1 MPVPPS
7 PGAVGAV
14 VTETVTIA
22 GRALEI
28 AHPRSADELIDE
40 AEYERD
46 ERLPYWADLWPSAH
60 VLAAEVA
67 GMDLAGRSV
76 LELGCGVALPAVVA
90 ARGGARVLATDW
102 YAPALEFAEANA
114 AANDTR
120 LRTLLVD
127 WRDPPADLLSEAPF
141 DVVIG
146 ADVLYEER
154 NGVALAGLLP
164 ELVGPSTEVL
174 IADPRRPH
182 AAELLDRLTAGGWSH
197 VAREVRHSARV
208 DESGPVVRLHALTPP
223 GGAPARRP

>member
-1 MPVPPS
+1 MPAPPS
-7 PGAVGAV
+7 PRATSAA

-22 GRALEI
+22 GRTVQI

-67 GMDLAGRSV
+67 GMDLAGRTV

-90 ARGGARVLATDW
+90 AQGGARVLATDW

-114 AANDTR
+114 AANGTR

-127 WRDPPADLLSEAPF
+127 WRDPPADLCAQAPF

-146 ADVLYEER
+146 ADVLYEQR
-154 NGVALAGLLP
+154 NGVALANLLP
-164 ELVGPSTEVL
+164 ALVGPGSRVL

-182 AAELLDRLTAGGWSH
+182 AAELLDRLVETGWTH
-197 VAREVRHSARV
+197 AAREVRHRARV
-208 DESGPVVRLHALTPP
+208 DESGPVVRLHSL
-223 GGAPARRP
+223 APAGA

>member
-1 MPVPPS
+1 MAAHPS
-7 PGAVGAV
+7 PGALSEA

-22 GRALEI
+22 GRTLRI
-28 AHPRSADELIDE
+28 AHPPSADELIDE

-60 VLAAEVA
+60 VLAEEMA
-67 GMDLAGRSV
+67 GLDLAGRSV

-90 ARGGARVLATDW
+90 AQGGARVLATDW
-102 YAPALEFAEANA
+102 YAAALEFAEANA
-114 AANDTR
+114 AANGTR
-120 LRTLLVD
+120 LETSLVD
-127 WRDPPADLLSEAPF
+127 WRNPPAELEARAPF

-146 ADVLYEER
+146 ADVLYEQR

-164 ELVGPSTEVL
+164 LLVGPGTQVL

-182 AAELLDRLTAGGWSH
+182 AAELLDRLVEAGWMHS
-197 VAREVRHSARV
+197 AREVLHRARI

-223 GGAPARRP
+223 

>member
-1 MPVPPS
+1 MPASPS
-7 PGAVGAV
+7 PDAPSAV
-14 VTETVTIA
+14 VTEAVVVA
-22 GRALEI
+22 DRMLQI

-40 AEYERD
+40 ADYERD

-67 GMDLAGRSV
+67 RMDLAGRAV

-90 ARGGARVLATDW
+90 AQAGAQVLATDW
-102 YAPALEFAEANA
+102 YEPALEFAEANA
-114 AANDTR
+114 SANGTR

-127 WRDPPADLLSEAPF
+127 WRHPPAALAAEAPF

-154 NGVALAGLLP
+154 NGVALARLLP
-164 ELVGPSTEVL
+164 TLVAPGTRVL

-182 AAELLDRLTAGGWSH
+182 AGELIDRLTTTGWTH
-197 VAREVRHSARV
+197 TAREVRHRARV
-208 DESGPVVRLHALTPP
+208 NESGPVVRLHSLTPP
-223 GGAPARRP
+223 